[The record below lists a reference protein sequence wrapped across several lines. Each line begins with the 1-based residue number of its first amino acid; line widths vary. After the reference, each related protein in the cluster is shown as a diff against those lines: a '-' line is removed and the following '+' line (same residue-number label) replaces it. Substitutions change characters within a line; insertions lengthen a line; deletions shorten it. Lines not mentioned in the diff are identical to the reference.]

1 MFGTCNFF
9 RVSLNALLI
18 DEGKVENFKFNED
31 QILTDLPEN
40 YSDYKPNVKCCCL
53 NNRSKTW
60 CSETTSYFKKL
71 VSKKDRLFYLKKLII
86 CAQAS
91 NKANEMEDV
100 YSVDF
105 YYL

>member
-1 MFGTCNFF
+1 
-9 RVSLNALLI
+9 LI

-40 YSDYKPNVKCCCL
+40 YSDYKPNVKCCFL
-53 NNRSKTW
+53 NDRNKTW
-60 CSETTSYFKKL
+60 SSETTSYFKKL

-86 CAQAS
+86 CTQAS
-91 NKANEMEDV
+91 NEAEEMEDV

>member
-1 MFGTCNFF
+1 
-9 RVSLNALLI
+9 LI
-18 DEGKVENFKFNED
+18 DEGKVGNFKFNEE

-40 YSDYKPNVKCCCL
+40 YSDFKANVKCCCL

-60 CSETTSYFKKL
+60 SSETTSYFKKL

-91 NKANEMEDV
+91 IKADEVEDV